1 MSLAPWL
8 RHLQEPGSEFLVRAA
23 RPARPLRL
31 KVPAMSNFLIVVRI
45 FCALLA
51 WSVPAVAA
59 EGASRPI
66 SLPQA
71 LQRALAANPRLTAA
85 ERDIGIAAGLKVQAG
100 ALPNPELSFEL
111 DNALGSGPYKGLR
124 SAETNL
130 QLSQLVELGGKREAR
145 LAAGEAGIGTAVWQR
160 RATRLEVLSETAIA
174 FITMVSA
181 QRRIEIFDEQIS
193 SLDQLIP
200 LLQKR
205 VQEGASSPAETLR
218 AQVAADL
225 FRVDRERAKTQLAT
239 ARRDLAILMGDSS
252 PRFGEAVGRLA
263 SIGQPSSFQS
273 VLQAIEA
280 NPQLMRWTAVTAQ
293 RNAELILARLKPI
306 PNVQVSAGWR
316 HFQDTNDNAVRLG
329 VSIPLPVFD
338 QNTGNIIAAEE
349 ALAKTGA
356 ERAMNKLVLISIA
369 GRAYD
374 ALKGA
379 LAELKLL
386 RTSVIPN
393 ARSASETI
401 QSGYLQGRFTLL
413 ELLDVRGSVL
423 QALLREQEALQ
434 NFHIAIATI
443 EGLVG
448 NPFSLTRE
456 SSR

>member
-1 MSLAPWL
+1 MFRKEATRLACAVAFLVSPWL
-8 RHLQEPGSEFLVRAA
+8 T
-23 RPARPLRL
+23 
-31 KVPAMSNFLIVVRI
+31 
-45 FCALLA
+45 
-51 WSVPAVAA
+51 
-59 EGASRPI
+59 GASHSQTLTMRD
-66 SLPQA
+66 A
-71 LQRALAANPRLTAA
+71 LARALAANPRLATA
-85 ERDIGIAAGLKVQAG
+85 ERDVAIAAGLKVQAG
-100 ALPNPELSFEL
+100 ALPNPDLSFEL

-124 SAETNL
+124 AAETTL

-145 LAAGEAGIGTAVWQR
+145 LAAGDAGIGTAVWQR
-160 RATRLEVLSETAIA
+160 RATRLEVMSETAVA
-174 FITMVSA
+174 FITVVSA
-181 QRRIEIFDEQIS
+181 QRRIEIFDEQIA

-239 ARRDLAILMGDSS
+239 ARRDLAILMGDSI
-252 PRFGEAVGRLA
+252 PRFGAAAGRLA
-263 SIGQPSSFQS
+263 VIGQPPPFRS
-273 VLQAIEA
+273 VVQAIEA

-293 RNAELILARLKPI
+293 RNADLILARLKRI
-306 PNVQVSAGWR
+306 PDVQISAGWR
-316 HFQDTNDNAVRLG
+316 HFQETVEFSGGQPVQFTNDNAVRLG
-329 VSIPLPVFD
+329 VSVPLPIFD
-338 QNTGNIIAAEE
+338 QNTGNIIAAED

-356 ERAMNKLVLISIA
+356 ERAINKLVLISVA

-374 ALKGA
+374 AANGS

-393 ARSASETI
+393 ARSALETI

-413 ELLDVRGSVL
+413 ELLDVRGSLL

-434 NFHIAIATI
+434 NFHVAVATI

-448 NPFSLTRE
+448 NPFSLARE
-456 SSR
+456 SSK

>member
-1 MSLAPWL
+1 MFSKTVTHFACAAAFLVSPWL
-8 RHLQEPGSEFLVRAA
+8 IGHAYSQTLTMRD
-23 RPARPLRL
+23 
-31 KVPAMSNFLIVVRI
+31 
-45 FCALLA
+45 AL
-51 WSVPAVAA
+51 
-59 EGASRPI
+59 G
-66 SLPQA
+66 
-71 LQRALAANPRLTAA
+71 RALAANPRLTAA
-85 ERDIGIAAGLKVQAG
+85 ERDVGIATGLKVQAG
-100 ALPNPELSFEL
+100 ALPNPNLSFEL
-111 DNALGSGPYKGLR
+111 DNALGSGPFKGLQ
-124 SAETNL
+124 SAETTL

-145 LAAGEAGIGTAVWQR
+145 LAAGDAAIGTAVWQR

-174 FITMVSA
+174 FIAVVSA
-181 QRRIEIFDEQIS
+181 QRRIQIFDEQIS
-193 SLDQLIP
+193 SLEQLIP

-239 ARRDLAILMGDSS
+239 ARRDLAILMGDSI
-252 PRFGEAVGRLA
+252 PRFGAAAGRLA
-263 SIGQPSSFQS
+263 IIGQPPPFRS
-273 VLQAIEA
+273 VVQAIEA

-293 RNAELILARLKPI
+293 RNADLILARLKRI
-306 PNVQVSAGWR
+306 PDVQISAGWR
-316 HFQDTNDNAVRLG
+316 HFQETVEFSGGQPVQFTNDNAVRLG
-329 VSIPLPVFD
+329 VSVPLPVFD
-338 QNTGNIIAAEE
+338 QNTGNIIAAED

-356 ERAMNKLVLISIA
+356 ERAINKLVLISVA

-374 ALKGA
+374 AVNGS

-393 ARSASETI
+393 ARSALETI

-413 ELLDVRGSVL
+413 DLLDVRGSAL

-434 NFHIAIATI
+434 NFHIAVATI

-448 NPFSLTRE
+448 SPFSLTRE

>member
-1 MSLAPWL
+1 M
-8 RHLQEPGSEFLVRAA
+8 
-23 RPARPLRL
+23 RL
-31 KVPAMSNFLIVVRI
+31 M
-45 FCALLA
+45 CALL
-51 WSVPAVAA
+51 VVTIPVEAA
-59 EGASRPI
+59 ERAPRSI

-71 LQRALAANPRLTAA
+71 LQRALAASPRLTAA
-85 ERDIGIAAGLKVQAG
+85 ERDIGIAGGLRIQAG
-100 ALPNPELSFEL
+100 ALPNPEASFEL
-111 DNALGSGPYKGLR
+111 DKALGSGPYKGFR
-124 SAETNL
+124 SAETTL

-145 LAAGEAGIGTAVWQR
+145 VAAGEAGIGTAVWQR

-174 FITMVSA
+174 FITIISA

-193 SLDQLIP
+193 NLDQLIP

-225 FRVDRERAKTQLAT
+225 FRVDRERARTQLAT
-239 ARRDLAILMGDSS
+239 ARRDLAILMGDST

-263 SIGQPSSFQS
+263 NFGQPPSFQA
-273 VLQAIEA
+273 VVQAIEA

-293 RNAELILARLKPI
+293 RNAELIIARLKAI
-306 PNVQVSAGWR
+306 PDVRLSAGWR
-316 HFQDTNDNAVRLG
+316 HFQDTNDDSVRLG

-349 ALAKTGA
+349 TLAKTGA
-356 ERAMNKLVLISIA
+356 ERAINKLVLISIA

-374 ALKGA
+374 AVTGA

-386 RTSVIPN
+386 RATIIPN
-393 ARSASETI
+393 ARSAAETI

-456 SSR
+456 SSK

>member
-1 MSLAPWL
+1 MSRLPI
-8 RHLQEPGSEFLVRAA
+8 AA
-23 RPARPLRL
+23 R
-31 KVPAMSNFLIVVRI
+31 V

-51 WSVPAVAA
+51 YSGPAFAA
-59 EGASRPI
+59 DGVSRTI

-85 ERDIGIAAGLKVQAG
+85 ERDIGIAGGLRIQAG
-100 ALPNPELSFEL
+100 ALPNPEASFEL
-111 DNALGSGPYKGLR
+111 DNALGSGPYKGVR

-145 LAAGEAGIGTAVWQR
+145 VAAGEAGIGTAVWQR

-174 FITMVSA
+174 FITIISA
-181 QRRIEIFDEQIS
+181 QRRIEIFDEQIAS
-193 SLDQLIP
+193 FDPLIP

-218 AQVAADL
+218 AQIAADL
-225 FRVDRERAKTQLAT
+225 FRVERERTKTLLAT
-239 ARRDLAILMGDSS
+239 ARRDLAILMGDAS

-263 SIGQPSSFQS
+263 STGQPPPFKA
-273 VLQAIEA
+273 VLQAIDA
-280 NPQLMRWTAVTAQ
+280 NPQLARWTAVTAQ
-293 RNAELILARLKPI
+293 RNAELLIARLKAI
-306 PNVQVSAGWR
+306 PDPRFSAGWR
-316 HFQDTNDNAVRLG
+316 HYQDTNDNAVRLG

-338 QNTGNIIAAEE
+338 QNTGNIIAAQET
-349 ALAKTGA
+349 LAKTDA
-356 ERAMNKLVLISIA
+356 ERAINKLVLLSIA

-374 ALKGA
+374 TLTGA

-386 RTSVIPN
+386 RSSVIPN
-393 ARSASETI
+393 ARSAAETI
-401 QSGYLQGRFTLL
+401 LSGYSQGRFTLL
-413 ELLDVRGSVL
+413 ELLDVRGSLL

-434 NFHIAIATI
+434 NFHIAVATI

-448 NPFSLTRE
+448 NPFSLTHQ

>member
-1 MSLAPWL
+1 MYWL
-8 RHLQEPGSEFLVRAA
+8 SVALRLTCALFVFTIPVEAAEQPVRA
-23 RPARPLRL
+23 
-31 KVPAMSNFLIVVRI
+31 
-45 FCALLA
+45 
-51 WSVPAVAA
+51 
-59 EGASRPI
+59 I

-85 ERDIGIAAGLKVQAG
+85 ERDIGVAGGLRVQAG
-100 ALPNPELSFEL
+100 ALPNPEASFEL
-111 DNALGSGPYKGLR
+111 DNALGTGPYKGVR
-124 SAETNL
+124 SAETTL

-145 LAAGEAGIGTAVWQR
+145 VAAGEAGIGMAVWQR

-174 FITMVSA
+174 FITIISA
-181 QRRIEIFDEQIS
+181 QRRIEIFDEQIAS
-193 SLDQLIP
+193 FDPLIP

-225 FRVDRERAKTQLAT
+225 FRVERERTKTLLAT

-252 PRFGEAVGRLA
+252 PRFGKAVGRLA
-263 SIGQPSSFQS
+263 STGQPPPFNA
-273 VLQAIEA
+273 VLQAIDA
-280 NPQLMRWTAVTAQ
+280 NPQLARWTAVTAQ
-293 RNAELILARLKPI
+293 RNAELLIARLKAI
-306 PNVQVSAGWR
+306 PDPRISAGWR
-316 HFQDTNDNAVRLG
+316 HYQDSNDNAVRLG

-338 QNTGNIIAAEE
+338 QNTGNIIAAQET
-349 ALAKTGA
+349 LAKTDA
-356 ERAMNKLVLISIA
+356 ERAINKLVLLSIA

-374 ALKGA
+374 TLTGA

-386 RTSVIPN
+386 RSSVIPN
-393 ARSASETI
+393 ARSAAETI
-401 QSGYLQGRFTLL
+401 LSGYSQGRFTLL
-413 ELLDVRGSVL
+413 ELLDVRGSLL

-434 NFHIAIATI
+434 NFHIAVATI

>member
-1 MSLAPWL
+1 
-8 RHLQEPGSEFLVRAA
+8 
-23 RPARPLRL
+23 
-31 KVPAMSNFLIVVRI
+31 MSNFRAATRI
-45 FCALLA
+45 LCALLTC
-51 WSVPAVAA
+51 SGPALSA
-59 EGASRPI
+59 ERPPRSI
-66 SLPQA
+66 SLAQA
-71 LQRALAANPRLTAA
+71 LQHALAANPRLTAA
-85 ERDIGIAAGLKVQAG
+85 ERDIGIAGGLKIQAG
-100 ALPNPELSFEL
+100 ALPNPDLSFEL
-111 DNALGSGPYKGLR
+111 GNALGSGRYRGLR

-174 FITMVSA
+174 FITVIGA

-263 SIGQPSSFQS
+263 NIGQPPPFQA
-273 VLQAIEA
+273 VVQAIEA

-293 RNAELILARLKPI
+293 RNAELIIARLKAI
-306 PNVQVSAGWR
+306 PDVRLSAGWR
-316 HFQDTNDNAVRLG
+316 HFQDTKDNAVRLG
-329 VSIPLPVFD
+329 VSIPLPIFD
-338 QNTGNIIAAEE
+338 QNTGNIIAAQET
-349 ALAKTGA
+349 LAKTDA
-356 ERAMNKLVLISIA
+356 ERAINKLVLISIA

-374 ALKGA
+374 ALNGA

-386 RTSVIPN
+386 RASVIPN

-401 QSGYLQGRFTLL
+401 QNGYLQGRFTLL

>member
-1 MSLAPWL
+1 MPVETMVWL
-8 RHLQEPGSEFLVRAA
+8 GVAFRVVCAWLVIA
-23 RPARPLRL
+23 
-31 KVPAMSNFLIVVRI
+31 VP
-45 FCALLA
+45 
-51 WSVPAVAA
+51 VAA
-59 EGASRPI
+59 AERVPRSI

-71 LQRALAANPRLTAA
+71 LQRALAASPRLTAA
-85 ERDIGIAAGLKVQAG
+85 ERDVGIASGLKVQAG

-111 DNALGSGPYKGLR
+111 DNALGSGPFRGFR

-130 QLSQLVELGGKREAR
+130 QLSELVELGGKRDAR

-174 FITMVSA
+174 FITVVSA
-181 QRRIEIFDEQIS
+181 QRRIEIFDEEIA

-200 LLQKR
+200 LLQRR

-225 FRVDRERAKTQLAT
+225 FRVDRERARTQLAT

-252 PRFGEAVGRLA
+252 PMFGEAVGRLA
-263 SIGQPSSFQS
+263 TVGQPPPFQA
-273 VLQAIEA
+273 VIRAIEA

-306 PNVQVSAGWR
+306 PDLHLAAGWR
-316 HFQDTNDNAVRLG
+316 HFQNTGDDAVRLG

-338 QNTGNIIAAEE
+338 QNTGNVIAAEE
-349 ALAKTGA
+349 MLAKTGA
-356 ERAMNKLVLISIA
+356 ERAINKLVLISIA

-374 ALKGA
+374 ALNGA

-386 RTSVIPN
+386 RASVIPN
-393 ARSASETI
+393 ARSAAETI

-413 ELLDVRGSVL
+413 ELLDVRGTVL

-448 NPFSLTRE
+448 NPFRLARE

>member
-1 MSLAPWL
+1 MYMLGVA
-8 RHLQEPGSEFLVRAA
+8 
-23 RPARPLRL
+23 LRL
-31 KVPAMSNFLIVVRI
+31 M
-45 FCALLA
+45 CALL
-51 WSVPAVAA
+51 VVTIPVEAA
-59 EGASRPI
+59 ERAPRSI
-66 SLPQA
+66 SLAQA

-85 ERDIGIAAGLKVQAG
+85 ERDIGIATGLKVQAG
-100 ALPNPELSFEL
+100 ALPNPDLSFEL
-111 DNALGSGPYKGLR
+111 DNALGSGRFKGVR

-145 LAAGEAGIGTAVWQR
+145 LVAGEAGIGIAVWQR
-160 RATRLEVLSETAIA
+160 RAARLEVLSETAIA
-174 FITMVSA
+174 FITVVSA

-193 SLDQLIP
+193 NLDQLIP
-200 LLQKR
+200 QLQKR

-225 FRVDRERAKTQLAT
+225 FRVDRERARTQLAT
-239 ARRDLAILMGDSS
+239 VRRDLAILMGDSS
-252 PRFGEAVGRLA
+252 PQFGEAVGRLA
-263 SIGQPSSFQS
+263 SIGEPPSFQS
-273 VLQAIEA
+273 VVQFVEA

-306 PNVQVSAGWR
+306 PDVHLSAGWR

-338 QNTGNIIAAEE
+338 QNTGNIIAAQET
-349 ALAKTGA
+349 LAKADA
-356 ERAMNKLVLISIA
+356 ERAINKLVLISIA

-374 ALKGA
+374 ALGGA

-386 RTSVIPN
+386 RASVIPN
-393 ARSASETI
+393 ARSAAETI

-448 NPFSLTRE
+448 NPFALTRE

>member
-1 MSLAPWL
+1 
-8 RHLQEPGSEFLVRAA
+8 
-23 RPARPLRL
+23 
-31 KVPAMSNFLIVVRI
+31 MSNFRAAARI

-51 WSVPAVAA
+51 CSGPSVAA
-59 EGASRPI
+59 EGTL

-71 LQRALAANPRLTAA
+71 LQRALTANPRLTAA
-85 ERDIGIAAGLKVQAG
+85 ERDIGIAGGLRRQAG
-100 ALPNPELSFEL
+100 ALPNPDVSFEL
-111 DNALGSGPYKGLR
+111 DNALGSGRFMGVR
-124 SAETNL
+124 SAETTL
-130 QLSQLVELGGKREAR
+130 QLSQLIELGGKREAR
-145 LAAGEAGIGTAVWQR
+145 LAAGEAGISTAVWQR
-160 RATRLEVLSETAIA
+160 RATRLEVLSETAVA
-174 FITMVSA
+174 FITVVSA

-193 SLDQLIP
+193 SFDSLIP

-239 ARRDLAILMGDSS
+239 ARRDLAILMGDYS
-252 PRFGEAVGRLA
+252 PRFGAAVGRLA
-263 SIGQPSSFQS
+263 NVGQPPPFKAI
-273 VLQAIEA
+273 VEAIEA

-293 RNAELILARLKPI
+293 RNAELIIARLKAI
-306 PNVQVSAGWR
+306 PDPRVSAGWR
-316 HFQDTNDNAVRLG
+316 HFQDTNDNAVRLDL
-329 VSIPLPVFD
+329 SIPLPIFD

-349 ALAKTGA
+349 ALARTGA
-356 ERAMNKLVLISIA
+356 ERATNKLVLIGVV

-374 ALKGA
+374 ALNGA

-393 ARSASETI
+393 ARSAAETI

-434 NFHIAIATI
+434 NFHVAIATI

-448 NPFSLTRE
+448 NPFSITRE

>member
-1 MSLAPWL
+1 MYLLGMA
-8 RHLQEPGSEFLVRAA
+8 
-23 RPARPLRL
+23 LRL
-31 KVPAMSNFLIVVRI
+31 T
-45 FCALLA
+45 CALL
-51 WSVPAVAA
+51 VVTIPVEAA
-59 EGASRPI
+59 ERAPRSI
-66 SLPQA
+66 SLAQA
-71 LQRALAANPRLTAA
+71 LQRTLAANPRLTAA
-85 ERDIGIAAGLKVQAG
+85 ERDIGIAGGLKIQAG
-100 ALPNPELSFEL
+100 ALPNPDLSFEL

-145 LAAGEAGIGTAVWQR
+145 VAAGEARIGTAVWQR

-174 FITMVSA
+174 FITIVSA

-193 SLDQLIP
+193 GLDQLIP

-225 FRVDRERAKTQLAT
+225 FRVDRERTKTQLAT

-263 SIGQPSSFQS
+263 NIGQPPSFQS
-273 VLQAIEA
+273 VVQAIEA

-306 PNVQVSAGWR
+306 PDVRVSAGWR
-316 HFQDTNDNAVRLG
+316 HFQETVQLSAGGQPFEDKNENAVRLG
-329 VSIPLPVFD
+329 VSIPLPIFD
-338 QNTGNIIAAEE
+338 QNTGNIIAAQET
-349 ALAKTGA
+349 LAKTGT
-356 ERAMNKLVLISIA
+356 ERAINKLVLISIA
-369 GRAYD
+369 SRAYD
-374 ALKGA
+374 ALTGA

-423 QALLREQEALQ
+423 QALLREQEAQQ

>member
-1 MSLAPWL
+1 MW
-8 RHLQEPGSEFLVRAA
+8 LVRVA
-23 RPARPLRL
+23 LRL
-31 KVPAMSNFLIVVRI
+31 AGAM
-45 FCALLA
+45 LLFTIP
-51 WSVPAVAA
+51 VQAA
-59 EGASRPI
+59 ERASPAI

-85 ERDIGIAAGLKVQAG
+85 ERDIGIAGGLRIQAG
-100 ALPNPELSFEL
+100 VLPNPDVSFEL

-145 LAAGEAGIGTAVWQR
+145 IAAGEAGIGTAVWQR
-160 RATRLEVLSETAIA
+160 RATRLEVLSEAAIA
-174 FITMVSA
+174 FITIISA
-181 QRRIEIFDEQIS
+181 QRRIEIFDEQIES
-193 SLDQLIP
+193 FGTLIP
-200 LLQKR
+200 LLEKR

-218 AQVAADL
+218 ARVAADL
-225 FRVDRERAKTQLAT
+225 FRVERERAKTQLAL

-252 PRFGEAVGRLA
+252 PHFGKALGRLTN
-263 SIGQPSSFQS
+263 IGQPPPFRD

-280 NPQLMRWTAVTAQ
+280 NPQLLRWTAVAAQ
-293 RNAELILARLKPI
+293 RNAELLIARLKAI
-306 PNVQVSAGWR
+306 PDPRISAGWR
-316 HFQDTNDNAVRLG
+316 HYQDTNDNAVRLG
-329 VSIPLPVFD
+329 VSIPIPIFD
-338 QNTGNIIAAEE
+338 QNACNIIAAQET
-349 ALAKTGA
+349 LAKTDA
-356 ERAMNKLVLISIA
+356 ERAINKLVLTSIV

-374 ALKGA
+374 TLTGA

-386 RTSVIPN
+386 RTSIIPN

-413 ELLDVRGSVL
+413 ELLDVKGSVL

-448 NPFSLTRE
+448 NPFTLTRE
-456 SSR
+456 TSR

>member
-1 MSLAPWL
+1 MW
-8 RHLQEPGSEFLVRAA
+8 LVRVA
-23 RPARPLRL
+23 LRL
-31 KVPAMSNFLIVVRI
+31 AGAM
-45 FCALLA
+45 LLFTIP
-51 WSVPAVAA
+51 VQAA
-59 EGASRPI
+59 ERASPAI

-85 ERDIGIAAGLKVQAG
+85 ERDIGIAGGLRIQAG
-100 ALPNPELSFEL
+100 VLPNPDVSFEL

-145 LAAGEAGIGTAVWQR
+145 IAAGEAGIGTAVWQR
-160 RATRLEVLSETAIA
+160 RATRLEVLSEAAIA
-174 FITMVSA
+174 FITIISA
-181 QRRIEIFDEQIS
+181 QRRIEIFDEQIES
-193 SLDQLIP
+193 FGTLIP
-200 LLQKR
+200 LLEKR

-218 AQVAADL
+218 ARVAADL
-225 FRVDRERAKTQLAT
+225 FRVERERAKTQLAL

-252 PRFGEAVGRLA
+252 PHFGKALGRLTN
-263 SIGQPSSFQS
+263 IGQPPPFRD

-280 NPQLMRWTAVTAQ
+280 NPQLLRWTAVAAQ
-293 RNAELILARLKPI
+293 RNAELLIARLKAI
-306 PNVQVSAGWR
+306 PDPRISAGWR
-316 HFQDTNDNAVRLG
+316 HYQDTNDNAVRLG
-329 VSIPLPVFD
+329 VSIPIPIFD
-338 QNTGNIIAAEE
+338 QNAGNIIAAQET
-349 ALAKTGA
+349 LAKTDA
-356 ERAMNKLVLISIA
+356 ERAINKLVLTSIV

-374 ALKGA
+374 TLTGA

-386 RTSVIPN
+386 RTSIIPN

-413 ELLDVRGSVL
+413 ELLDVKGSVL

-448 NPFSLTRE
+448 NPFTLTRE
-456 SSR
+456 TSR

>member
-1 MSLAPWL
+1 MWFVQVALRLAGAVLLSTIPVKAA
-8 RHLQEPGSEFLVRAA
+8 ERAA
-23 RPARPLRL
+23 PA
-31 KVPAMSNFLIVVRI
+31 
-45 FCALLA
+45 
-51 WSVPAVAA
+51 
-59 EGASRPI
+59 I

-85 ERDIGIAAGLKVQAG
+85 ERDIGIAGGLRIQAG
-100 ALPNPELSFEL
+100 VLPNPDVSFEL
-111 DNALGSGPYKGLR
+111 DNALGSGRYKGVQ

-145 LAAGEAGIGTAVWQR
+145 IAAGEAGIGTAVWQR
-160 RATRLEVLSETAIA
+160 RATRLQVLSEAAIA
-174 FITMVSA
+174 FITIISA
-181 QRRIEIFDEQIS
+181 QRRIEIFDEQIAS
-193 SLDQLIP
+193 FDTLIP

-225 FRVDRERAKTQLAT
+225 FRVERQRTKTQLT
-239 ARRDLAILMGDSS
+239 LARRDLAILMGDSS
-252 PRFGEAVGRLA
+252 PRFGKALGRLTN
-263 SIGQPSSFQS
+263 IGDPPPFRA
-273 VLQAIEA
+273 VLLAIEA
-280 NPQLMRWTAVTAQ
+280 NPQLMRWTAVAAQ
-293 RNAELILARLKPI
+293 RNAELLIARLKAI
-306 PNVQVSAGWR
+306 PDPRIHAGWR

-329 VSIPLPVFD
+329 FSIPIPVFD
-338 QNTGNIIAAEE
+338 QNTGNIIAAQET
-349 ALAKTGA
+349 LAKTDA
-356 ERAMNKLVLISIA
+356 ERAINKLVLTSIV

-374 ALKGA
+374 TLTGA

-386 RTSVIPN
+386 RTSIIPN

-413 ELLDVRGSVL
+413 ELLDVKGAVL

-448 NPFSLTRE
+448 NPFTLTRE
-456 SSR
+456 TSR

>member
-1 MSLAPWL
+1 MSIARSI
-8 RHLQEPGSEFLVRAA
+8 RHPQKPESELFVRTDSLM
-23 RPARPLRL
+23 RPFRF
-31 KVPAMSNFLIVVRI
+31 KVTPMPDFLIVVRI
-45 FCALLA
+45 LWALLA
-51 WSVPAVAA
+51 CSIPAIAA
-59 EGASRPI
+59 EGTSRPL

-85 ERDIGIAAGLKVQAG
+85 ERDIGIAVGLKVQAG
-100 ALPNPELSFEL
+100 ALPNPDLSFEL

-124 SAETNL
+124 SAETTL

-145 LAAGEAGIGTAVWQR
+145 LAAGTAGVGTAVWQR
-160 RATRLEVLSETAIA
+160 RATELEVLSETAIA
-174 FITMVSA
+174 FITVVSA

-200 LLQKR
+200 LLQRR

-225 FRVDRERAKTQLAT
+225 FRVERERAKTQLAT
-239 ARRDLAILMGDSS
+239 ARRDLAILMGDSN
-252 PRFGEAVGRLA
+252 PRFGEARGRLA
-263 SIGQPSSFQS
+263 SVGQPPPFQS
-273 VLQAIEA
+273 VIQAIDA

-293 RNAELILARLKPI
+293 RNAELILARLKSI
-306 PNVQVSAGWR
+306 PDVHLSAGWR
-316 HFQDTNDNAVRLG
+316 HFQDTNENAVRLG

-338 QNTGNIIAAEE
+338 QNTGNIVAAQQT
-349 ALAKTGA
+349 LAKTGA
-356 ERAMNKLVLISIA
+356 ERAINKLVLISVA

-374 ALKGA
+374 ALNGA

-393 ARSASETI
+393 ARSALETI

-413 ELLDVRGSVL
+413 ELLDARGSLL

-434 NFHIAIATI
+434 NFHITIATI

-448 NPFSLTRE
+448 SPFSLTRE

>member
-1 MSLAPWL
+1 
-8 RHLQEPGSEFLVRAA
+8 
-23 RPARPLRL
+23 LRL
-31 KVPAMSNFLIVVRI
+31 T
-45 FCALLA
+45 CALL
-51 WSVPAVAA
+51 VVTIPVQAA
-59 EGASRPI
+59 ERAPRSI

-85 ERDIGIAAGLKVQAG
+85 ERDIGIASGVKLQSG
-100 ALPNPELSFEL
+100 ALPNPELSVEL
-111 DNALGSGPYKGLR
+111 DNALGSGPYRALR

-174 FITMVSA
+174 FITVVSA
-181 QRRIEIFDEQIS
+181 QRRIEIFDEQIA

-225 FRVDRERAKTQLAT
+225 FRIDREHAKTQLAT

-263 SIGQPSSFQS
+263 NIGQPPPFQA
-273 VLQAIEA
+273 VVQAIEA

-293 RNAELILARLKPI
+293 RNAELIVARLKPI
-306 PNVQVSAGWR
+306 PDVHLAAGWR

-338 QNTGNIIAAEE
+338 QNTGNILAAQEL
-349 ALAKTGA
+349 LAKTDA
-356 ERAMNKLVLISIA
+356 ERAINKLVLISIA

-374 ALKGA
+374 ALTGA

-386 RTSVIPN
+386 RTSIIPN

-448 NPFSLTRE
+448 NPFSLIRE

>member
-1 MSLAPWL
+1 MMYLL
-8 RHLQEPGSEFLVRAA
+8 RVA
-23 RPARPLRL
+23 LRL
-31 KVPAMSNFLIVVRI
+31 L
-45 FCALLA
+45 CALLVLT
-51 WSVPAVAA
+51 VPVEAA
-59 EGASRPI
+59 EKVQRSI
-66 SLPQA
+66 SLPEA

-85 ERDIGIAAGLKVQAG
+85 ERDIGIAGGLRIQAG
-100 ALPNPELSFEL
+100 VLPNPEASFEL
-111 DNALGSGPYKGLR
+111 DNALGSGPYKGVR

-145 LAAGEAGIGTAVWQR
+145 VAVGEAGIGTAVWQR

-174 FITMVSA
+174 FITIISA
-181 QRRIEIFDEQIS
+181 QRRIEIFNEQIAS
-193 SLDQLIP
+193 FDPLIP

-225 FRVDRERAKTQLAT
+225 FRVERERAKTQLAT
-239 ARRDLAILMGDSS
+239 ARRDLAILMGDRI

-263 SIGQPSSFQS
+263 SVGQPPPFQA
-273 VLQAIEA
+273 VVQAIEA

-293 RNAELILARLKPI
+293 RNAELILARLKSI
-306 PNVQVSAGWR
+306 PDVHLSAGWR

-338 QNTGNIIAAEE
+338 QNTGNIIAAQET
-349 ALAKTGA
+349 LAKASA
-356 ERAMNKLVLISIA
+356 ERAINKLVLISIA

-374 ALKGA
+374 ALTGA

-393 ARSASETI
+393 ARSAAETI

>member
-1 MSLAPWL
+1 MFRKTVTHFACATAFLVSPWL
-8 RHLQEPGSEFLVRAA
+8 TGHAYSQTLTMRD
-23 RPARPLRL
+23 
-31 KVPAMSNFLIVVRI
+31 
-45 FCALLA
+45 AL
-51 WSVPAVAA
+51 
-59 EGASRPI
+59 G
-66 SLPQA
+66 
-71 LQRALAANPRLTAA
+71 RALAANPRLTAA
-85 ERDIGIAAGLKVQAG
+85 ERDVGIATGLKVQAG
-100 ALPNPELSFEL
+100 ALPNPNLSFEL
-111 DNALGSGPYKGLR
+111 DNALGSGPFKGLQ
-124 SAETNL
+124 SAETTL

-145 LAAGEAGIGTAVWQR
+145 LAAGDAAIGTAVWQR

-174 FITMVSA
+174 FIAVVSA
-181 QRRIEIFDEQIS
+181 QRRIQLFDEQIS
-193 SLDQLIP
+193 SLEQLIP

-239 ARRDLAILMGDSS
+239 ARRDLAILMGDSI
-252 PRFGEAVGRLA
+252 PRFGAAAGRLA
-263 SIGQPSSFQS
+263 VIGQPPPFRS
-273 VLQAIEA
+273 VVQAIEA

-293 RNAELILARLKPI
+293 RNADLSLARLKRI
-306 PNVQVSAGWR
+306 PDVQISAGWR
-316 HFQDTNDNAVRLG
+316 HFQETVEFSGGQPFQFTNDNAVRLG
-329 VSIPLPVFD
+329 VSVPLPVFD
-338 QNTGNIIAAEE
+338 QNTGNIIAAED

-356 ERAMNKLVLISIA
+356 ERAINKLVLISVA

-374 ALKGA
+374 AVNGS

-393 ARSASETI
+393 ARSALETI

-434 NFHIAIATI
+434 NFHIAVATI

-448 NPFSLTRE
+448 NPFSLARE

>member
-1 MSLAPWL
+1 MILNTVTRVACAAAFLVGPWL
-8 RHLQEPGSEFLVRAA
+8 TCHAFSQTLTMRD
-23 RPARPLRL
+23 
-31 KVPAMSNFLIVVRI
+31 
-45 FCALLA
+45 ALA
-51 WSVPAVAA
+51 
-59 EGASRPI
+59 
-66 SLPQA
+66 
-71 LQRALAANPRLTAA
+71 RALAANPRLTAA
-85 ERDIGIAAGLKVQAG
+85 ERDVGIATGLRVQAG
-100 ALPNPELSFEL
+100 AVPNPNLSFEL
-111 DNALGSGPYKGLR
+111 DNALGSGPYKGLQ
-124 SAETNL
+124 SAETTL

-160 RATRLEVLSETAIA
+160 RATRLEVMSETAAA
-174 FITMVSA
+174 FITVVSA

-225 FRVDRERAKTQLAT
+225 FRVERERAKTQLAT
-239 ARRDLAILMGDSS
+239 ARRDLAVLFGDSV
-252 PRFGEAVGRLA
+252 PRFGAAAGRL
-263 SIGQPSSFQS
+263 SGIGRPPPFRS
-273 VLQAIEA
+273 VVDAIEA

-293 RNAELILARLKPI
+293 RNADLILARLKRI
-306 PNVQVSAGWR
+306 PDVQISAGWR
-316 HFQDTNDNAVRLG
+316 HYQETVEFSGGRPVQFNNDNAVRLG
-329 VSIPLPVFD
+329 VSVPLPVFD
-338 QNTGNIIAAEE
+338 QNTGNIIAAED

-356 ERAMNKLVLISIA
+356 ERAINKLVLISVA

-374 ALKGA
+374 ALNGS

-386 RTSVIPN
+386 RTSVIPK

-423 QALLREQEALQ
+423 QALLREQEALL
-434 NFHIAIATI
+434 NFHIAVATI
-443 EGLVG
+443 EGFVG
-448 NPFSLTRE
+448 SPFSLARE

>member
-1 MSLAPWL
+1 LA
-8 RHLQEPGSEFLVRAA
+8 
-23 RPARPLRL
+23 
-31 KVPAMSNFLIVVRI
+31 
-45 FCALLA
+45 
-51 WSVPAVAA
+51 
-59 EGASRPI
+59 
-66 SLPQA
+66 QA
-71 LQRALAANPRLTAA
+71 LQRALAENPRLTAA
-85 ERDIGIAAGLKVQAG
+85 ERDVGIATGLRVQAG
-100 ALPNPELSFEL
+100 ALPNPDLSFEL
-111 DNALGSGPYKGLR
+111 DNALGSGPYQGLQA
-124 SAETNL
+124 AETTL

-145 LAAGEAGIGTAVWQR
+145 LTAGEAGIGTAVWQR
-160 RATRLEVLSETAIA
+160 RATRLEVLSETAVA
-174 FITMVSA
+174 FIAVVSA
-181 QRRIEIFDEQIS
+181 QRRIGIFDEQIS

-239 ARRDLAILMGDSS
+239 ARRDLAILMGDSV
-252 PRFGEAVGRLA
+252 PRFGAAAGRLGGV
-263 SIGQPSSFQS
+263 GQPPPFRS
-273 VLQAIEA
+273 VVAAIEA

-293 RNAELILARLKPI
+293 RNADLILARLKRI
-306 PNVQVSAGWR
+306 PDVQISAGWR
-316 HFQDTNDNAVRLG
+316 HFQETVELSAGGQPVRFTNDNAVRLG
-329 VSIPLPVFD
+329 VSVPLPVFD
-338 QNTGNIIAAEE
+338 QNTGNIIAAED

-356 ERAMNKLVLISIA
+356 ERAINKLVLVSVA

-374 ALKGA
+374 AVNGS

-393 ARSASETI
+393 ARSALETI

-434 NFHIAIATI
+434 NFHIAVATI

-448 NPFSLTRE
+448 SPFSLARE
-456 SSR
+456 SSK

>member
-1 MSLAPWL
+1 MYLLAVALRLICAWLVVTIPVEAAERAPRSISLA
-8 RHLQEPGSEFLVRAA
+8 
-23 RPARPLRL
+23 
-31 KVPAMSNFLIVVRI
+31 
-45 FCALLA
+45 
-51 WSVPAVAA
+51 
-59 EGASRPI
+59 
-66 SLPQA
+66 QA
-71 LQRALAANPRLTAA
+71 LQRTLAANPRLSAA
-85 ERDIGIAAGLKVQAG
+85 ERDIGIATGLKVQAG
-100 ALPNPELSFEL
+100 ALPNPDLSFEV
-111 DNALGSGPYKGLR
+111 DKALGSGIFQGFR
-124 SAETNL
+124 AAETNL

-145 LAAGEAGIGTAVWQR
+145 VAAGEAGIGTAAWQR

-174 FITMVSA
+174 FITIVSL
-181 QRRIEIFDEQIS
+181 QRRGEIYDEQIA

-225 FRVDRERAKTQLAT
+225 FRVDRERARTELAT
-239 ARRDLAILMGDSS
+239 ARRDLAILMGDPT
-252 PRFGEAVGRLA
+252 PRFGEAVGRL
-263 SIGQPSSFQS
+263 SNIGQPPAFQS

-293 RNAELILARLKPI
+293 RNAELILARLKPV
-306 PNVQVSAGWR
+306 PDVLLSAGWR
-316 HFQDTNDNAVRLG
+316 HFQETNDNAVKLG

-338 QNTGNIIAAEE
+338 QNSGNIIAAEE
-349 ALAKTGA
+349 ALARTGA
-356 ERAMNKLVLISIA
+356 ERAINKLVLISVA

-374 ALKGA
+374 ALNGA

-386 RTSVIPN
+386 RASVIPN
-393 ARSASETI
+393 ARNAAETI

-413 ELLDVRGSVL
+413 ELLDIRGSVL

-434 NFHIAIATI
+434 NFHIAVATI

-448 NPFSLTRE
+448 TPFSLTRE

>member
-1 MSLAPWL
+1 MYGLGVALRVTCAWLVIAAPV
-8 RHLQEPGSEFLVRAA
+8 G
-23 RPARPLRL
+23 
-31 KVPAMSNFLIVVRI
+31 
-45 FCALLA
+45 
-51 WSVPAVAA
+51 AA
-59 EGASRPI
+59 ERAPRSI

-71 LQRALAANPRLTAA
+71 LQRALAASPRLTAA
-85 ERDIGIAAGLKVQAG
+85 ERDVGIATGLKIQAG

-111 DNALGSGPYKGLR
+111 DNALGSGPYQGLR

-130 QLSQLVELGGKREAR
+130 QLGQLVELGGKREAR

-174 FITMVSA
+174 FITVVSA

-200 LLQKR
+200 LLQRR

-225 FRVDRERAKTQLAT
+225 FRVDRERARTQLAT

-252 PRFGEAVGRLA
+252 PMFGEAVGRLA
-263 SIGQPSSFQS
+263 TIGQPPPFPS
-273 VLQAIEA
+273 VIRAIEA

-293 RNAELILARLKPI
+293 RNAELIVARLKPV
-306 PNVQVSAGWR
+306 PDVHLAAGWR
-316 HFQDTNDNAVRLG
+316 HFQNTGDDAVRLG

-349 ALAKTGA
+349 TLAKTGA
-356 ERAMNKLVLISIA
+356 ERAINKLVLISLA

-374 ALKGA
+374 ALNGA

-393 ARSASETI
+393 ARSAADTM

-434 NFHIAIATI
+434 NFHVAIATI

-448 NPFSLTRE
+448 NPLSLTRE

>member
-1 MSLAPWL
+1 MMYKLGVA
-8 RHLQEPGSEFLVRAA
+8 
-23 RPARPLRL
+23 LRL
-31 KVPAMSNFLIVVRI
+31 M
-45 FCALLA
+45 CALL
-51 WSVPAVAA
+51 VVTIPVEAA
-59 EGASRPI
+59 ERALRSI
-66 SLPQA
+66 SLAQA
-71 LQRALAANPRLTAA
+71 LQRALAASPRLTAA
-85 ERDIGIAAGLKVQAG
+85 ERDIGIATGLKVQAG

-111 DNALGSGPYKGLR
+111 DNALGSGRYKGLQ

-145 LAAGEAGIGTAVWQR
+145 LAGGDAGIGTAVWQR

-174 FITMVSA
+174 FITVVSA

-225 FRVDRERAKTQLAT
+225 FRVDRERARTQLAT
-239 ARRDLAILMGDSS
+239 ARRDLAIQTGDSS

-263 SIGQPSSFQS
+263 NVGQPPSFQS

-306 PNVQVSAGWR
+306 PDVHLSAGWR
-316 HFQDTNDNAVRLG
+316 HFQDTDDNAVRLG

-349 ALAKTGA
+349 MLAKTGA
-356 ERAMNKLVLISIA
+356 ERAINKLVLISIA

-374 ALKGA
+374 ALNGA

-393 ARSASETI
+393 ARSAAETI

-448 NPFSLTRE
+448 SPFSLTRE

>member
-1 MSLAPWL
+1 MYLLGVA
-8 RHLQEPGSEFLVRAA
+8 
-23 RPARPLRL
+23 LRL
-31 KVPAMSNFLIVVRI
+31 T
-45 FCALLA
+45 CALLI
-51 WSVPAVAA
+51 VTIPVEAA
-59 EGASRPI
+59 ERAPGSI

-85 ERDIGIAAGLKVQAG
+85 ERDIGIATGLKVQAG
-100 ALPNPELSFEL
+100 TLPNPELSFEL

-160 RATRLEVLSETAIA
+160 RATQLEVLSETAIA
-174 FITMVSA
+174 FITVVSA

-239 ARRDLAILMGDSS
+239 ARRDLSILMGDSS

-263 SIGQPSSFQS
+263 TIGQPPTFQS
-273 VLQAIEA
+273 VVQAIEA
-280 NPQLMRWTAVTAQ
+280 NPHLIRGTTVTAQ
-293 RNAELILARLKPI
+293 RNADLILARPKPI
-306 PNVQVSAGWR
+306 PDVRLSAGWR

-338 QNTGNIIAAEE
+338 QNTGNIIAAQET
-349 ALAKTGA
+349 LAKTDA
-356 ERAMNKLVLISIA
+356 ERAINKLVLISIA

-374 ALKGA
+374 ALNGA

-386 RTSVIPN
+386 RTSIIPN

-401 QSGYLQGRFTLL
+401 QSGHLQGRFTLL

-434 NFHIAIATI
+434 NFHIAVATI

-448 NPFSLTRE
+448 NPFLLTRE

>member
-1 MSLAPWL
+1 MFRKTVTHFACAAAFLVSPWL
-8 RHLQEPGSEFLVRAA
+8 TGHAYSQTLTMRD
-23 RPARPLRL
+23 
-31 KVPAMSNFLIVVRI
+31 
-45 FCALLA
+45 AL
-51 WSVPAVAA
+51 
-59 EGASRPI
+59 G
-66 SLPQA
+66 
-71 LQRALAANPRLTAA
+71 RALAANPRLTAA
-85 ERDIGIAAGLKVQAG
+85 ERDVGIATGLKVQAG
-100 ALPNPELSFEL
+100 ALPNPNLSFEL
-111 DNALGSGPYKGLR
+111 DNALGSGPFKGLQ
-124 SAETNL
+124 SAETTL

-145 LAAGEAGIGTAVWQR
+145 LAAGDAAIGTAVWQR

-174 FITMVSA
+174 FIAVVSA
-181 QRRIEIFDEQIS
+181 QRRIQIFDEQIS
-193 SLDQLIP
+193 SLEQLIP

-239 ARRDLAILMGDSS
+239 ARRDLAILMGDGI
-252 PRFGEAVGRLA
+252 PRFSAAAARLA
-263 SIGQPSSFQS
+263 GLGQPPPFRTA
-273 VLQAIEA
+273 VEAIEA

-293 RNAELILARLKPI
+293 RNADLILARLKRI
-306 PNVQVSAGWR
+306 PDVQISAGWR
-316 HFQDTNDNAVRLG
+316 HFQETVEFAGGQPVQFTNDNAVRVG
-329 VSIPLPVFD
+329 VSVPLPVFD
-338 QNTGNIIAAEE
+338 QNTGNIIAAED

-356 ERAMNKLVLISIA
+356 ERAINKLVLISVA

-374 ALKGA
+374 AVNGS

-393 ARSASETI
+393 ARSALETI

-413 ELLDVRGSVL
+413 DLLDVRGSVL

-434 NFHIAIATI
+434 NFHIAVATI

-448 NPFSLTRE
+448 SPFSLTRE

>member
-1 MSLAPWL
+1 MRLMCAWLVVTIPAKAAERAPSPLSLA
-8 RHLQEPGSEFLVRAA
+8 H
-23 RPARPLRL
+23 
-31 KVPAMSNFLIVVRI
+31 
-45 FCALLA
+45 
-51 WSVPAVAA
+51 
-59 EGASRPI
+59 
-66 SLPQA
+66 A

-85 ERDIGIAAGLKVQAG
+85 ERDVGIATGFKVQAG
-100 ALPNPELSFEL
+100 ALPNPDLSFEL
-111 DNALGSGPYKGLR
+111 DNALGSGPYKGLQA
-124 SAETNL
+124 AETTL

-145 LAAGEAGIGTAVWQR
+145 LATGEAGIGTAVWQR
-160 RATRLEVLSETAIA
+160 RATRLEVLSETAVA
-174 FITMVSA
+174 FITVVSA

-239 ARRDLAILMGDSS
+239 ARRDLAILFGDSV
-252 PRFGEAVGRLA
+252 PRFGAAAGRLA
-263 SIGQPSSFQS
+263 GISRPPPFRS
-273 VLQAIEA
+273 VVQAIEA

-293 RNAELILARLKPI
+293 RNADLILARLKRI
-306 PNVQVSAGWR
+306 PDVHISAGWR
-316 HFQDTNDNAVRLG
+316 HFQETVELSAGGQPFRYTNDNAVRLG
-329 VSIPLPVFD
+329 VSVPLPVFD
-338 QNTGNIIAAEE
+338 QNTGNIIAAED

-356 ERAMNKLVLISIA
+356 ERAINKLVLISVA

-374 ALKGA
+374 AVNGS

-386 RTSVIPN
+386 RTSVVPN
-393 ARSASETI
+393 ARNALETI

-413 ELLDVRGSVL
+413 ELLDVRGSLL

-434 NFHIAIATI
+434 NFHIAVATI

-448 NPFSLTRE
+448 TPFSLARE
-456 SSR
+456 SSK

>member
-1 MSLAPWL
+1 M
-8 RHLQEPGSEFLVRAA
+8 
-23 RPARPLRL
+23 RL
-31 KVPAMSNFLIVVRI
+31 T
-45 FCALLA
+45 CALL
-51 WSVPAVAA
+51 VVTIPAEAA
-59 EGASRPI
+59 ERPPRSI
-66 SLPQA
+66 SLAQA
-71 LQRALAANPRLTAA
+71 LQHALAANPRLTAA
-85 ERDIGIAAGLKVQAG
+85 ERDIGIATGLKVQAG
-100 ALPNPELSFEL
+100 ALPNPDLSFEL
-111 DNALGSGPYKGLR
+111 DNALGSGRYRGLR

-145 LAAGEAGIGTAVWQR
+145 LAVGEAGIATAVWQR

-174 FITMVSA
+174 FITVVST

-200 LLQKR
+200 LLQRR

-263 SIGQPSSFQS
+263 SIGQPPPFQS
-273 VLQAIEA
+273 VLQAIDA

-293 RNAELILARLKPI
+293 RNADLILARLKPI
-306 PNVQVSAGWR
+306 PDVHLSAGWR
-316 HFQDTNDNAVRLG
+316 HFQDTNDDAVRLG

-356 ERAMNKLVLISIA
+356 EREINKLVLISIA

-374 ALKGA
+374 ALNGA

-393 ARSASETI
+393 ARSAAETI

-448 NPFSLTRE
+448 SPFSLTRE

>member
-1 MSLAPWL
+1 MSSF
-8 RHLQEPGSEFLVRAA
+8 RVAA
-23 RPARPLRL
+23 C
-31 KVPAMSNFLIVVRI
+31 I
-45 FCALLA
+45 FCALLTYPGA
-51 WSVPAVAA
+51 ASAA
-59 EGASRPI
+59 ERPAGAI
-66 SLPQA
+66 TLPRA
-71 LQRALAANPRLTAA
+71 LERALAANPRLTAA
-85 ERDIGIAAGLKVQAG
+85 ERDIGIAGGLRTQAG

-124 SAETNL
+124 SAERNL
-130 QLSQLVELGGKREAR
+130 QLSQLIELGGKRQAR
-145 LAAGEAGIGTAVWQR
+145 VAAGEAGVDTAVWQR
-160 RATRLEVLSETAIA
+160 RAARLEVLSDTAIA
-174 FITMVSA
+174 FITIIGA
-181 QRRIEIFDEQIS
+181 QRRIEIFDEQIAS
-193 SLDQLIP
+193 FDPLIP

-225 FRVDRERAKTQLAT
+225 FRVERERARTQLAT
-239 ARRDLAILMGDSS
+239 ARRDLAILMGDAS

-263 SIGQPSSFQS
+263 SVGQPPSFKA
-273 VLQAIEA
+273 VTEAIEA
-280 NPQLMRWTAVTAQ
+280 NPQLMRWTAVRAQ
-293 RNAELILARLKPI
+293 RNAELIIARLKAVPDLR
-306 PNVQVSAGWR
+306 VSAGWR

-338 QNTGNIIAAEE
+338 QNAGNIVAAQET
-349 ALAKTGA
+349 LAKAAA
-356 ERAMNKLVLISIA
+356 ERAINRLVLTSIA

-374 ALKGA
+374 ALTGA

-393 ARSASETI
+393 ARSAAETI

-413 ELLDVRGSVL
+413 ELLDVKGSVL

-434 NFHIAIATI
+434 NFHIAVATI

-448 NPFSLTRE
+448 NPFALTRE